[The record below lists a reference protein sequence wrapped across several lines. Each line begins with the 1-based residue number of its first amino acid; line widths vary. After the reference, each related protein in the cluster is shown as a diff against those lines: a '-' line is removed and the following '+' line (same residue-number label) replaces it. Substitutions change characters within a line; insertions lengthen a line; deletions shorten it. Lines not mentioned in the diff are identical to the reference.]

1 MNRLLA
7 GGVALVL
14 ALLVSEARAQ
24 SAQGGGDW
32 WRDGWSVTGFLG
44 RVSTDKTSDIAI
56 GNFGFEDAGTAGI
69 GIGKHLLT
77 LTDNLSLEGEGQF
90 VRHFGDQRHWETN
103 GIMLLRWRGTP
114 WDHWLPTSFAVGSGL
129 SLPSETPALELARR
143 PEDSTRLLH
152 YLYGEIAVALP
163 DGGDRPDWEMVLRY
177 HHRSGAFGT
186 FGGVSE
192 ASTVFALGLRR
203 NF

>member
-1 MNRLLA
+1 MKRQIAGFMILALPLLA
-7 GGVALVL
+7 KDV
-14 ALLVSEARAQ
+14 Q
-24 SAQGGGDW
+24 AQGGGDW
-32 WRDGWSVTGFLG
+32 WQQGWSVTGFTG
-44 RVSTDKTSDIAI
+44 KVSTDKTSDIAV

-77 LTDNLSLEGEGQF
+77 LSDNLSLEGEGQL

-103 GIMLLRWRGTP
+103 GVMILRWRGTP
-114 WDHWLPTSFAVGSGL
+114 WDDWLPTSFAVGSGL
-129 SLPSETPALELARR
+129 SLPSETPALERARR
-143 PEDSTRLLH
+143 PGDSTRLLH
-152 YLYGEIAVALP
+152 YLFGEIAFALP
-163 DGGDRPDWEMVLRY
+163 DSRDRDRPDWEILLRY